1 MDVIHHPAFQSLVLP
16 TLLSWLGVWLLLRFA
31 GPRWAPLGG
40 VLALLLAL
48 AVLPGFDWPA
58 TARAQKLPWIVLA
71 GAVLAA
77 LWLWRAPEG
86 PRLARQGLWC
96 AAALLWAGAH
106 AWLGAPLWHA
116 VVATLAGTAALAV
129 LLLPAGG
136 ARGVLASA
144 MLVITNLALV
154 ALAGTGGS
162 LLLAQL
168 ALMTASAG
176 AVPGLWAWWRPSSG
190 LAIPRAALLPLT
202 MATLAVAASL
212 PVVVAGLDASN
223 GTTSPDDAYYSP
235 QWK

>member
-1 MDVIHHPAFQSLVLP
+1 MDIIHHPAFQSLVLP
-16 TLLSWLGVWLLLRFA
+16 TVLSWLCVWLLLRFA

-40 VLALLLAL
+40 VLALLLVL

-77 LWLWRAPEG
+77 LWLWRPADG
-86 PRLARQGLWC
+86 ARLARWSLWC

-106 AWLGAPLWHA
+106 AWLGAALWHA
-116 VVATLAGTAALAV
+116 VAATLAGAAVLAV
-129 LLLPAGG
+129 LLLPVGG
-136 ARGVLASA
+136 ARGVVPSA
-144 MLVITNLALV
+144 VLVIAHLALA

-168 ALMTASAG
+168 ALMAASAG

-190 LAIPRAALLPLT
+190 LNISRAALLPLT
-202 MATLAVAASL
+202 LATLVIAASL
-212 PVVVAGLDASN
+212 PVVAGLDAST
-223 GTTSPDDAYYSP
+223 GATTPDDIYYTP